1 MKSGLIRGVALGER
15 GLIRGVA
22 LGERGLIR
30 GVALGERGLIIIKT
44 LLYVLIFKQ

>member
-1 MKSGLIRGVALGER
+1 LIRGVALGER

>member
-1 MKSGLIRGVALGER
+1 VALGERDLIRGVALDER

-30 GVALGERGLIIIKT
+30 SNFYSLFCSEKMKD
-44 LLYVLIFKQ
+44 VLFN